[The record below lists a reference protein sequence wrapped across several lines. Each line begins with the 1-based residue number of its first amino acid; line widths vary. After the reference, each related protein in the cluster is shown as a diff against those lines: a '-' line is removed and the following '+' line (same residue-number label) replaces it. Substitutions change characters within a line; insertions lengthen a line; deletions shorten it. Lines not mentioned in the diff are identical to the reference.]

1 MAVSPQ
7 SLHGDWV
14 HSHEEDTDREM
25 VFRPAERELPPSR
38 GRRRLA
44 LRPDGTFTGTSP
56 GPTDQPQ
63 DSEGSW
69 ELEAGESLV
78 LTRGPAGEPAEQLS
92 IASAERDRLVV
103 RK

>member
-1 MAVSPQ
+1 VAISPQ
-7 SLHGDWV
+7 SLHGDWI

-25 VFRPAERELPPSR
+25 VFRPADRELPPSR

-44 LRPDGTFTGTSP
+44 LRPDGTFSESAP

-63 DSEGSW
+63 RAEGSW
-69 ELEAGESLV
+69 RLEAGERLV
-78 LTRGPAGEPAEQLS
+78 LAKGPAGEPDEQLS